1 MDGISIETGT
11 AYPDSWGDGQMH
23 TERINRLSDKE
34 AIEGVISVGEYLDRT
49 ITRDQE
55 ITVLAGTITYHQ
67 EGIDKP
73 VAFAQ
78 GETFKLYKG
87 RKYSFV
93 CKEPL
98 VFSCKFC

>member
-1 MDGISIETGT
+1 MDGSSIEMGT
-11 AYPDSWGDGQMH
+11 AYPDSWSDGQMH

-34 AIEGVISVGEYLDRT
+34 SIDGVISVGEYFDRT

-55 ITVLAGTITYHQ
+55 ITVLSGTIVYQQKGLSKAVTFS
-67 EGIDKP
+67 E
-73 VAFAQ
+73 

-87 RKYSFV
+87 RVYSFT
-93 CKEPL
+93 CNEPL